1 MGDIF
6 KENVKLMKKQA
17 LPITIFAVV
26 LVVLL
31 VFSIALFKSVKNTAY
46 NMLENTS
53 AQQAVALTNDGN
65 KHISVLEAVGDQ
77 MEDSGFVS
85 SSISVKLTKL
95 NYPVKNSDFIAMG
108 YADKNGKSVISGKV
122 IEKYKE
128 KAARGTMDL
137 SSERWMSMAKSGKNC
152 TVAVKKDKVTGE
164 ACIIAA
170 VPYTSNG
177 TTEGVLF
184 GIYPASS
191 FAKILSG
198 TAFNGKTD
206 LYLVSGKTL
215 EVAGEMSTGASVGN
229 KTITRLV
236 QLEGTE
242 NWRSVF
248 KSYESNKTLTF
259 DGTCTG
265 DSCYCSVT
273 GTSLTGWYLVSV
285 VKESDVDA
293 YFGYID
299 TYAIRLMVALLII
312 AVFVVAFYLRRERKN
327 RQIVEKERDVLR
339 QEEERYRFVERMS
352 NSVIFEADLLT
363 GAFRVNDAYE
373 ELFGRRIYV
382 DDFRIDEQMTPNIM
396 AEDLPEFIH
405 FLRDVAAGLEGTRE
419 FRVTKEHTG
428 EIVWFR
434 ADYRP
439 IFDKNGKA
447 VKEIG
452 RFQDINDEHNTMED
466 LHKEAIHDPLTGILN
481 RKGFEWEVNAA
492 ISMSTQR
499 EFHALLLLD
508 IDHFKNINDTYG
520 HTKGDEI
527 LKTIAGIL
535 EHNIR
540 STDYAGRAGGD
551 EFYLF
556 LRDAMS
562 IETAEMIARKI
573 DQTLEKEVIYGEN
586 IYARDTDGSKNE
598 KLRVSCSMGIST
610 YPKDGM
616 TLMALFE
623 KADTALYRAKNS
635 GRNQYAVYDVDIDG

>member
-1 MGDIF
+1 M
-6 KENVKLMKKQA
+6 
-17 LPITIFAVV
+17 
-26 LVVLL
+26 
-31 VFSIALFKSVKNTAY
+31 
-46 NMLENTS
+46 
-53 AQQAVALTNDGN
+53 
-65 KHISVLEAVGDQ
+65 
-77 MEDSGFVS
+77 
-85 SSISVKLTKL
+85 
-95 NYPVKNSDFIAMG
+95 KNSDFIAVG
-108 YADKNGKSVISGKV
+108 YANKNGKSVISGKV
-122 IEKYKE
+122 IGKYKD
-128 KAARGTMDL
+128 KAESGTMDL
-137 SSERWMSMAKSGKNC
+137 SSQSWMATAKKGNNC
-152 TVAVKKDKVTGE
+152 IVAVKKEKVTGR

-170 VPYTSNG
+170 VPYTSDG
-177 TTEGVLF
+177 KIAGVLF

-206 LYLVSGKTL
+206 LYLVNGKTL

-229 KTITRLV
+229 RTITRLV
-236 QLEGTE
+236 QLDGSD
-242 NWRSVF
+242 NWESIF
-248 KSYESNKTLTF
+248 KNYGSKKTLTF
-259 DGTCTG
+259 DGECTG
-265 DSCYCSVT
+265 DSCYCNVT
-273 GTSLTGWYLVSV
+273 GTSLTDWYLVSV

-299 TYAIRLMVALLII
+299 TYAMRLMAALLII
-312 AVFVVAFYLRRERKN
+312 AVFVVVFYLRRERKN
-327 RQIVEKERDVLR
+327 RQMVEKERDVLR

-382 DDFRIDEQMTPNIM
+382 DDFRIDEQMTPNILD
-396 AEDLPEFIH
+396 EDLPEFIR

-419 FRVTKEHTG
+419 FRVAKEHTG

-434 ADYRP
+434 AEYRP
-439 IFDKNGKA
+439 IFDTNGKA

-452 RFQDINDEHNTMED
+452 RFLDINDEHNTMED
-466 LHKEAIHDPLTGILN
+466 LQKEAIHDPLTGILN

-492 ISMSTQR
+492 ISMSTSN

-527 LKTIAGIL
+527 LKTIAGLL

-562 IETAEMIARKI
+562 IETAEKIAEEI
-573 DQTLEKEVIYGEN
+573 DQILEKEIMYGKN
-586 IYARDTDGSKNE
+586 MYVHDTDGGKEE
-598 KLRVSCSMGIST
+598 KIRVSCSIGIST

-635 GRNQYAVYDVDIDG
+635 GRNQYAIYNEDIDG